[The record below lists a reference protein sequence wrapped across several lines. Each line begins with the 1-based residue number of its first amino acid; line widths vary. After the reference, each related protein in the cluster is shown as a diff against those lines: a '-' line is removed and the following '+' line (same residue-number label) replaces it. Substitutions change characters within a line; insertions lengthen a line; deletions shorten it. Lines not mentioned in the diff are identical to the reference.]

1 MESIVILR
9 FETYDDAMRAHDGV
23 AHRHAADLIAARV
36 ELRDDEAGPTQ
47 GNFVTGNKLHDGKQT
62 GEYAEQF
69 KNPCIAGPVLVI
81 AECRDPQAAQRVTEF
96 LAALGGRE
104 LEFPATP

>member
-1 MESIVILR
+1 MDTIVILR
-9 FETYDDAMRAHDGV
+9 FETYDDAMRARDGV
-23 AHRHAADLIAARV
+23 VHRHAADLIEARV

-69 KNPCIAGPVLVI
+69 KNPCIGGPVLVI
-81 AECRDPQAAQRVTEF
+81 ADCHDPEAAQRVTEF
-96 LAALGGRE
+96 LTALGGRE